1 MARLELQFGALVRH
15 HRKRAGL
22 SQAQLAE
29 KIGRQPNAVQKLET
43 GKSRPTFETLV
54 RLAQALD
61 VDVRDLFG
69 IGDFAARDGN
79 KDSLVRI
86 LKAVSPLSEQE
97 LAIVDAML
105 RSALKLTQLEKP

>member
-29 KIGRQPNAVQKLET
+29 KVDRQPDAIQKLEN

-54 RLAQALD
+54 RLARALD
-61 VDVRDLFG
+61 VDLRDLFG
-69 IGDFAARDGN
+69 SGDFAVREGH

-86 LKAVSPLSEQE
+86 LKAVSSLSEHE

-105 RSALKLTQLEKP
+105 RSALKLKQL